1 MGGAQRYDEK
11 LSETT
16 PPSLPASPA
25 RRLSGRLIPMLGYTL
40 SIVCLIWVY
49 HGFDWRSAL
58 PRILASDWRWIF
70 LAVVFDWV
78 VYICQGLRWTAL
90 LSPLGPISVWKS
102 TQAIYIGLFANEIL
116 PLRSGEV
123 IRCYLQ
129 RRWTGL
135 PLSVIVSS
143 VLVERLWDG
152 VWLIAAFSLV
162 ASRVELPGFLE
173 MMSRGLLIML
183 LILMGA
189 LGAAMLYRRRTEEAV
204 AGSRWARRLLP
215 VMDGIYTMG
224 RSRSFWWASF
234 LSFWYLALQL
244 VPLYALLRG
253 YRFDLSPWA
262 ALVMLVIVRLGTVI
276 PQAPGNVGSFQALII
291 AGLGI
296 FGYSKAEATGFATL
310 SFFVVTVPLLFG
322 GFVALM
328 LTRMRLGDIQREA
341 EVSLADDDAG
351 A

>member
-1 MGGAQRYDEK
+1 M
-11 LSETT
+11 SETT
-16 PPSLPASPA
+16 PPSPSAVPV
-25 RRLSGRLIPMLGYTL
+25 RRLSGRLIPILGYSL
-40 SIVCLIWVY
+40 SIAGLVWGY
-49 HGFDWRSAL
+49 HGFDWRREL
-58 PRILASDWRWIF
+58 PRILAADWRWVL

-173 MMSRGLLIML
+173 VMSRGLLIL
-183 LILMGA
+183 LAILMGLLA
-189 LGAAMLYRRRTEEAV
+189 AAMLYRKRTEAVV
-204 AGSRWARRLLP
+204 AGSRWARRLRP
-215 VMDGIYTMG
+215 VVDGLYLMG
-224 RSRSFWWASF
+224 RSRSFWWAGF
-234 LSFWYLALQL
+234 LSFWYLALQI

-253 YRFDLSPWA
+253 YRLDLTPWA
-262 ALVMLVIVRLGTVI
+262 ALVLLVIVRLGTVI
-276 PQAPGNVGSFQALII
+276 PQAPGNVGSFQALIV

-296 FGYSKAEATGFATL
+296 FGYSKADATGFATL

-341 EVSLADDDAG
+341 QASLADDGD
-351 A
+351 